1 MSTPKTS
8 AAYPP
13 PFLAALEKAAEQGEV
28 RIPCQG
34 KISPAGLRLQFYGLC
49 RALRLEGKP
58 EFPEALGFYLDIPG
72 DAVIIRLRDTGFLA
86 DIVADALGGKSP
98 EESPLPA
105 SASEAQAAL
114 RRILGDDTP

>member
-13 PFLAALEKAAEQGEV
+13 SFLAALEKAAEQGEV